1 MEKIIITTENAP
13 SPIGPYNQAI
23 KVGNTLY
30 ISGQIPLIPISM
42 KLLNGSIIQET
53 ELVMKN
59 LEAILDAAK
68 MSFNDV
74 VKSTIFLTDMEDF
87 TKVNEVYENYFDN
100 STAPARETIAVKSL
114 PKFVRIEISMI
125 ATA

>member
-30 ISGQIPLIPISM
+30 VSGQIPLIPVSM
-42 KLLNGSIIQET
+42 KLFNGTIIQET
-53 ELVMKN
+53 EIVMKN

-74 VKSTIFLTDMEDF
+74 VKSTIFF
-87 TKVNEVYENYFDN
+87 F
-100 STAPARETIAVKSL
+100 
-114 PKFVRIEISMI
+114 FF
-125 ATA
+125 

>member
-30 ISGQIPLIPISM
+30 VSGQIPLIPVSM
-42 KLLNGSIIQET
+42 KLFNGTIIQET
-53 ELVMKN
+53 EIVMKN

-74 VKSTIFLTDMEDF
+74 VKSTIFLSDMEDF
-87 TKVNEVYENYFDN
+87 AKVNEVYGNYFN
-100 STAPARETIAVKSL
+100 NNTAPARETIAVKSL

-125 ATA
+125 AVV

>member
-30 ISGQIPLIPISM
+30 VSGQIPLIPVSM
-42 KLLNGSIIQET
+42 KLFNGTIIQET
-53 ELVMKN
+53 EIVMKN

-87 TKVNEVYENYFDN
+87 TKVNEVYENFFDN

>member
-30 ISGQIPLIPISM
+30 ISGQIPLIPTSM

-87 TKVNEVYENYFDN
+87 TKVNEVYENFFDN

-114 PKFVRIEISMI
+114 PKFVRVEISMI